1 MPEAERD
8 HAITLTRAMKER
20 GEAMASSFEHYCR
33 ERWQFARNYANKLIA
48 SSQVISNLGTTVPI
62 QPISERQAR
71 PLTKL
76 EPEQQ
81 KEVWEKAVQTAPEGK
96 ITARHVQKIVNEAM
110 ETKRPEPETSTYNRV
125 EAQPVSD
132 AMIFAGMAISQLER
146 IRSDDPKRIQ
156 ALDRVAQW
164 IQKNR

>member
-1 MPEAERD
+1 MPEIEKG
-8 HAITLTRAMKER
+8 HTITPTRAMKER

-81 KEVWEKAVQTAPEGK
+81 GLF
-96 ITARHVQKIVNEAM
+96 HG
-110 ETKRPEPETSTYNRV
+110 S
-125 EAQPVSD
+125 
-132 AMIFAGMAISQLER
+132 
-146 IRSDDPKRIQ
+146 
-156 ALDRVAQW
+156 
-164 IQKNR
+164 

>member
-1 MPEAERD
+1 MPEIEKG
-8 HAITLTRAMKER
+8 HTITPTRAMKER

-81 KEVWEKAVQTAPEGK
+81 KEVRHSILCLHSPWQGRIKKSETGK
-96 ITARHVQKIVNEAM
+96 SGNSHRLLTTRLNE
-110 ETKRPEPETSTYNRV
+110 
-125 EAQPVSD
+125 VSEWLECSLHKL
-132 AMIFAGMAISQLER
+132 ILFNNCLVPISQH
-146 IRSDDPKRIQ
+146 SMN
-156 ALDRVAQW
+156 ALTSSACTVV
-164 IQKNR
+164 

>member
-1 MPEAERD
+1 MGIALMTIRD
-8 HAITLTRAMKER
+8 KRLYRDGFDT
-20 GEAMASSFEHYCR
+20 FEHYCR

>member
-1 MPEAERD
+1 MHMNINQTGLIMPRNPHQMPEIEKG
-8 HAITLTRAMKER
+8 HTITPTRTMEGR

-76 EPEQQ
+76 EPEQRGLFY
-81 KEVWEKAVQTAPEGK
+81 K
-96 ITARHVQKIVNEAM
+96 
-110 ETKRPEPETSTYNRV
+110 S
-125 EAQPVSD
+125 
-132 AMIFAGMAISQLER
+132 
-146 IRSDDPKRIQ
+146 
-156 ALDRVAQW
+156 
-164 IQKNR
+164 

>member
-33 ERWQFARNYANKLIA
+33 ERWQFERRHAYRLIDSAR
-48 SSQVISNLGTTVPI
+48 VIENVSHGTQAPE
-62 QPISERQAR
+62 SERVVR

-81 KEVWEKAVQTAPEGK
+81 GLF
-96 ITARHVQKIVNEAM
+96 HG
-110 ETKRPEPETSTYNRV
+110 S
-125 EAQPVSD
+125 
-132 AMIFAGMAISQLER
+132 
-146 IRSDDPKRIQ
+146 
-156 ALDRVAQW
+156 
-164 IQKNR
+164 

>member
-1 MPEAERD
+1 MEG
-8 HAITLTRAMKER
+8 R

-48 SSQVISNLGTTVPI
+48 SSQVIENLNKGTIVPKTE
-62 QPISERQAR
+62 SQAR

-96 ITARHVQKIVNEAM
+96 SINCCVGR
-110 ETKRPEPETSTYNRV
+110 
-125 EAQPVSD
+125 
-132 AMIFAGMAISQLER
+132 G
-146 IRSDDPKRIQ
+146 
-156 ALDRVAQW
+156 
-164 IQKNR
+164 